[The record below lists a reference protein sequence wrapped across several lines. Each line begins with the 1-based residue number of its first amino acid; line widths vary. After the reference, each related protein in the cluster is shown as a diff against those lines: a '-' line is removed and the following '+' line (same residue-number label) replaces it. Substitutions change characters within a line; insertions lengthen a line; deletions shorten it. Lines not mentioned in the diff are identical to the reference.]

1 MAQDTHAV
9 DAALANLEKEISTI
23 RDVASNIRQ
32 IAGQTNLLALN
43 ATIEAARAG
52 DAGRGF
58 AVVAGEVKSL
68 SGNTRSATDQI
79 DEVVKAMG
87 HRVNDVRAAI
97 EQVLASSGSGSGSGG
112 APSQGFDTAQ
122 GPAPQWAS
130 PSPSTSGVGL
140 PLSAEQI
147 RLIRQTFAMVEPIAD
162 DAARLFYDQLFEIAP
177 ETRAMFKGD
186 MKAQGRKLM
195 SALKTLVGGLNRA
208 DSVIQVLGALGRRH
222 RDYGV
227 TAEQYDAV
235 GAALLWALAKGLGS
249 AFTTEVENAWA
260 GLYAIAAN
268 QMQYAAS
275 QAA

>member
-97 EQVLASSGSGSGSGG
+97 ERVLASSGSGSGSGG

-162 DAARLFYDQLFEIAP
+162 DAARLFYDRLFEIAP